1 MFQRVH
7 VYISFP
13 CGHCQGVGMRKK
25 GCSNIPTHT
34 STKCSKTAQKQ
45 WTAFS
50 GSSPSPQLW
59 ESLTLGSSNVATFF
73 ERNHCQCRTKNSF
86 PWTSEEPLGQLL
98 LLPFLSSETPR
109 GGERAGQR
117 LGGQRQ
123 ERERGLG
130 AVAGGGDTA
139 CVYSAQCREKT
150 LQCLLLERSLAPT
163 SNSIILQPH
172 KLGWAVQPLRPII
185 SSFAKWLLL
194 WRCPESWQVQGQPGT
209 EKNTPPR
216 LLLLL
221 LQLFLTWHY
230 SWRCKICP
238 LHICLFVC
246 LAFQILGLIC
256 KVKQRD
262 REVAHAVNFHNLRV
276 FSYDLIMESDV
287 WGPSGMTREQR
298 RGKKRLYTSK
308 PNNHPFLNN
317 HQQPTGSSKSPEGFR
332 DGRGIP
338 WI

>member
-130 AVAGGGDTA
+130 AGGGGGTLPAFIQHSVGKKHFSVSSWNAVWHLPPILSFCSHINLGELFILSDLSSRPLQNGSCYEDVRSPGKYRA
-139 CVYSAQCREKT
+139 SQAQRRT
-150 LQCLLLERSLAPT
+150 LPRDSF
-163 SNSIILQPH
+163 S
-172 KLGWAVQPLRPII
+172 
-185 SSFAKWLLL
+185 SSF
-194 WRCPESWQVQGQPGT
+194 S
-209 EKNTPPR
+209 
-216 LLLLL
+216 
-221 LQLFLTWHY
+221 
-230 SWRCKICP
+230 
-238 LHICLFVC
+238 
-246 LAFQILGLIC
+246 
-256 KVKQRD
+256 
-262 REVAHAVNFHNLRV
+262 
-276 FSYDLIMESDV
+276 FS
-287 WGPSGMTREQR
+287 
-298 RGKKRLYTSK
+298 
-308 PNNHPFLNN
+308 
-317 HQQPTGSSKSPEGFR
+317 
-332 DGRGIP
+332 
-338 WI
+338 